1 MIDLSSLTEGANMK
15 KWSQIFFLISICLAA
30 LSVSS
35 AQIPNAGFENWSAGS
50 PTDWVTDNVVPL
62 IIPITQS
69 SDAHSGTSSM
79 QGATVAYLTH
89 NYPAEVSADF
99 SINARYST
107 FKGWYKF
114 TSVGGDTLYMHVI
127 FYKGS
132 TPIAYTQFFTGTS
145 VSSYTQFSLPITYI
159 SSDMPD
165 AAMIEI
171 IHISSGTYHIG
182 TTYNIDD
189 LSFGSETSV
198 QESVSEKPAGF
209 ALSQN
214 YPNPFNPST
223 TITYQLPTEG
233 MVRLEIYDV
242 MGRTL
247 ATLVNEEKPAGQF
260 TATFDGSKF
269 TSGIYFYRI
278 NVIAQD
284 GKSFSQTN
292 KMILMK

>member
-1 MIDLSSLTEGANMK
+1 MR
-15 KWSQIFFLISICLAA
+15 KWLKLFFLISLCLAT
-30 LSVSS
+30 LSVSN
-35 AQIPNAGFENWSAGS
+35 AQIPNAGFETWTDGT
-50 PTDWVTDNVVPL
+50 PTGWVTDNVAPL
-62 IIPITQS
+62 FIPITQS
-69 SDAHSGTSSM
+69 NDAHSGTSSM
-79 QGATVAYLTH
+79 QGATIQYLTN

-99 SINARYST
+99 SISARYSS

-114 TSVGGDTLYMHVI
+114 TSVGGDTLYFHAI
-127 FYKGS
+127 LYKG
-132 TPIAYTQFFTGTS
+132 TNPIAGAQFFTGVS
-145 VSSYTQFSLPITYI
+145 VSSYTQFNVPMTYF
-159 SSDMPD
+159 SSEVPD

-171 IHISSGTYHIG
+171 INISSGAYHLG

-189 LSFGSETSV
+189 LSFGSETGV

-223 TITYQLPTEG
+223 AITYQLPTES

-247 ATLVNEEKPAGQF
+247 AILVNEEKPAGQF

-269 TSGIYFYRI
+269 TSGIYFYRL
-278 NVIAQD
+278 NVTVRD